1 MTLVDFKEIENVT
14 NVLVS
19 PNEIVVCGIP
29 DEDDESHNCDE
40 MGCSSVSHVIA
51 RHKLPAVRT
60 EVEWFSQQMEINLY
74 ENDHKGGW
82 ENCGIFWLRER
93 LVQEVRELSPA
104 MYVGHNSESGIDSV
118 NIIREAADVANFAMM
133 IADKDKERLA

>member
-14 NVLVS
+14 NFFVS

-29 DEDDESHNCDE
+29 DEDNESHNCDE
-40 MGCSSVSHVIA
+40 MGCSYVSHVIA
-51 RHKLPAVRT
+51 RYKLPAVRT
-60 EVEWFSQQMEINLY
+60 EVEWFSQQMEIKLH

-93 LVQEVRELSPA
+93 LV
-104 MYVGHNSESGIDSV
+104 
-118 NIIREAADVANFAMM
+118 
-133 IADKDKERLA
+133 